1 MLATADLHTHS
12 SFPFDAGCDPALM
25 LEESAA
31 QRGLRPL

>member
-25 LEESAA
+25 LESAA
-31 QRGLRPL
+31 RREVQPL